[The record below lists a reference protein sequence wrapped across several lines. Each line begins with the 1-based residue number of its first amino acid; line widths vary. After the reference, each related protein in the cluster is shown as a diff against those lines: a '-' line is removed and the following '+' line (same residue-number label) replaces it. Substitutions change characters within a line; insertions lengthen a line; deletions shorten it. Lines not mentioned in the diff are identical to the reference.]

1 MYTIN
6 IYSHTYIY
14 SHIHIDIY
22 VYIHVPIHT
31 LPHISTGSDSIDLAF
46 GKDRAKDRR
55 DWLASHYIASQYIDP
70 TLEKL
75 TYSDFI
81 NKELIQYR

>member
-1 MYTIN
+1 MYTLIFF
-6 IYSHTYIY
+6 
-14 SHIHIDIY
+14 IY
-22 VYIHVPIHT
+22 VYIPVHIHT
-31 LPHISTGSDSIDLAF
+31 PICISTGSDSIDLAF

-55 DWLASHYIASQYIDP
+55 EWLASHYIASQYIDP
-70 TLEKL
+70 TLEKV